1 MKKLFLSLLALS
13 VIVTGCKKDDD
24 GETKPAIEY
33 LTAHNWEYVSITIS
47 PAYDWF
53 HTGTEITDIL
63 APLDDCDKDDLTEF
77 NSDGNYYILF
87 SEIKCYEDEP
97 ERDEEGEYSVSEDGK
112 QLTREE
118 FTADSVIKE
127 ISDTK
132 LVLETSFTEN
142 SVKYTFTEVYIA
154 K

>member
-13 VIVTGCKKDDD
+13 ILVTGCKKDDD

-33 LTAHNWEYVSITIS
+33 LTAHNWEFVSITIS

-63 APLDDCDKDDLTEF
+63 APLDDCDKDNLTEF
-77 NSDGNYYILF
+77 NSDGNYYMVF
-87 SEIKCYEDEP
+87 SGIICSEDEP
-97 ERDEEGEYSVSEDGK
+97 ERDLEGEYSVSEDGK

-118 FTADSVIKE
+118 YIAASIIKE

-132 LVLETSFTEN
+132 LMLETSFTEN
-142 SVKYTFTEVYIA
+142 SVKYTLKEVYNA